1 MKNSSFTTQ
10 KLLLAIMLWLTTAA
24 ASAQTNFQQTSP
36 LLELDVHQAILLGVA
51 KNYGI
56 KINRLN
62 PQFTALNIAI
72 EQGDFEPNVFASYQ
86 QSQSERFNSLT
97 QNNRYASTTSSVGLQ
112 GIAPWGTRYKLAI
125 EANKNELNNSANFS
139 SVIEVTQPLLKNFG
153 LEPNYSNV
161 VLAQKRTEI
170 ERMRFSQ
177 QLMSLVQQIVN
188 AYTSLYAAQLNLE
201 VAQANRML
209 AEKTLEAEQKRVV
222 IGKSADSATLR
233 PEVSLANR
241 EDAVLI
247 AEQELRFKQNTLKSL
262 IADSSAGLLSLELH
276 AVGLPEAE
284 QLNPNVAQDFQEA
297 LNNRPEYLEAKLT
310 VSQQKIRVKRDQQQH
325 NPNLDLVV
333 RYQKIGIAEQN
344 DFGAAFES
352 YQSTGLNSGYIG
364 INFSMPLSMQ
374 SSKSRLSQSN
384 IALQQDELKLE
395 QTAQN
400 ILLALDTAA
409 YALAG
414 NWRRLQAAEQAVALT
429 QASLDAEE
437 KKMSVG
443 RSNSFYILDMQSRL
457 ANAQRRK
464 VDALTSYYISL
475 VNYHKQK
482 GTILS
487 HYQVAV
493 N

>member
-1 MKNSSFTTQ
+1 MKNSSFTRQ
-10 KLLLAIMLWLTTAA
+10 KLWLAIVLWVTLA
-24 ASAQTNFQQTSP
+24 ASAQANEHQSAT
-36 LLELDVHQAILLGVA
+36 LLELDVHQAILLGIA
-51 KNYGI
+51 KNYGV

-72 EQGDFEPNVFASYQ
+72 EQGNFEPNVFASYQ
-86 QSQSERFNSLT
+86 QSQSERLNSLT

-125 EANKNELNNSANFS
+125 EANKNEFSNSANFS

-153 LEPNYSNV
+153 LESNYSNV

-177 QLMSLVQQIVN
+177 QLMLVVQQIVN
-188 AYTSLYAAQLNLE
+188 AYTSLYAAQLNLK
-201 VAQANRML
+201 VAQANRTL
-209 AEKTLEAEQKRVV
+209 AEKTLEAEQKRVI
-222 IGKSADSATLR
+222 IGKSSDSATLR
-233 PEVSLANR
+233 PAVSLANR
-241 EDAVLI
+241 EDTVLI
-247 AEQELRFKQNTLKSL
+247 AQQELRFRQNTLKSL

-284 QLNPNVAQDFQEA
+284 QFNPNITQDFQQA
-297 LNNRPEYLEAKLT
+297 LNNRPEYLEAKLS

-325 NPNLDLVV
+325 NPNLDLVI
-333 RYQKIGIAEQN
+333 RYQKNGLADENNLSSALDNYQN
-344 DFGAAFES
+344 SA
-352 YQSTGLNSGYIG
+352 LNSGYIG

-414 NWRRLQAAEQAVALT
+414 NWRRLQAANQAVALT

-437 KKMSVG
+437 KKMAVG